1 MISKERW
8 AEIKLSWKR
17 YHNEY
22 LLTIAS
28 CIVALLGIWFLAIK
42 PAIDEEHNKIL
53 IELKTELLQKIN
65 NNSATLE
72 FSNENE
78 AVEAKSNLEEI
89 SRNDNIHFR
98 NIKLSKN
105 GEKTEIIVQ
114 FKRSA
119 K

>member
-1 MISKERW
+1 MISKEKW
-8 AEIKLSWKR
+8 TEIKLSWAR
-17 YHNEY
+17 YRNEY
-22 LLTIAS
+22 LFTIAS
-28 CIVALLGIWFLAIK
+28 CIVLLLGIWVLAIK
-42 PAIDEEHNKIL
+42 PAIDEDHNETL
-53 IELKTELLQKIN
+53 VELKTKLLQNIKD
-65 NNSATLE
+65 NSATLE

-114 FKRSA
+114 FKSA